1 MKKEGYYT
9 SGEFAK
15 KAHVTLRTI
24 RWYDSK
30 NILKPSHYTESGARL
45 YTDADLA
52 KLQQILL
59 FKYLGFS
66 LNDIREMTMT
76 STDEDFLLGSL
87 EIQKKLVQERIAEL
101 NDVHKA
107 LCDTTEAIENHEEID
122 WNQMLNLI
130 HMTSEEQTLKTQYQ
144 DATNVSARIRLH
156 NEFSTNKQGWF
167 PWIFQQMHLQP
178 NMNILEIGCGNGALW
193 KENITNIPSNITI
206 ILSDISEGM
215 LRDAKESIGMD
226 TRFQFQRFDCHHI
239 PYNNKTFDIV
249 IANHLLFYF
258 DDINTVLQE
267 CKRVLKDTGVFIC
280 STYGINHMKE
290 ITHLVQEFDKN
301 IVLSSECLYE
311 IFGLENGK
319 SILNLYFNEVNLN
332 QYEDS
337 IEVNEAEPLIAYIIS
352 CHGNQNHILLDK
364 YREFREFVEQK
375 TKNTFYITK
384 ESGLFICENRCD
396 T

>member
-1 MKKEGYYT
+1 MKKEGMYT
-9 SGEFAK
+9 SGKFAK

-30 NILKPSHYTESGARL
+30 NVLKPSYHTESGARL
-45 YTDADLA
+45 YTDGDLA

-87 EIQKKLVQERIAEL
+87 EIQKKLVQERISEL
-101 NDVHKA
+101 NDVYKA

-130 HMTSEEQTLKTQYQ
+130 HMTSAEQSLKTQYQ

-156 NEFSTNKQGWF
+156 KDFSINKQGWF
-167 PWIFQQMHLQP
+167 PWIFQQMSFNN
-178 NMNILEIGCGNGALW
+178 NMKVLEIGCGNGALW
-193 KENITNIPSNITI
+193 KENLERIPSDVQIT
-206 ILSDISEGM
+206 LSDISEGM
-215 LRDAKESIGMD
+215 LRDAKESIGND
-226 TRFQFQRFDCHHI
+226 NRFHYQRFDCHHI
-239 PYNNKTFDIV
+239 PFEENSFDII

-258 DDINTVLQE
+258 DDIDVVLKE
-267 CKRVLKDTGVFIC
+267 CKRVLKDTGMFIC
-280 STYGINHMKE
+280 STYGANHMKE

-311 IFGLENGK
+311 VFGLENGK
-319 SILNLYFNEVNLN
+319 KILSHYFNQIELK
-332 QYEDS
+332 QYEDA
-337 IEVNEAEPLIAYIIS
+337 IEVNEAEPLLAYIIS

-375 TKNTFYITK
+375 TKETFHITK
-384 ESGLFICENRCD
+384 ESGVFICQNRS
-396 T
+396 